1 MEDGDWRGYADGFD
15 GELTGTM
22 ELIDPDL
29 PMVMG
34 IILSSDH
41 ITVSDALHMV
51 TNDNPL
57 GLRPSDR
64 DRYRLMLGR
73 LLLDMYIAAGYDPYD
88 QCTLEMVRM
97 PGRTKCCNPYSDN
110 MYRHLLGTTRIERR
124 DGMFRFIFDRSGQ

>member
-1 MEDGDWRGYADGFD
+1 MGDGDWIVYADGFD
-15 GELTGTM
+15 GDLTDTM

-29 PMVMG
+29 PKVLEA
-34 IILSSDH
+34 ILSSDR

-51 TNDNPL
+51 VNDNPL

-64 DRYRLMLGR
+64 DRYRLMVGR
-73 LLLDMYIAAGYDPYD
+73 LLLDMYIAAGFDPYD

-110 MYRHLLGTTRIERR
+110 MYRHLIDTTRIERG
-124 DGMFRFIFDRSGQ
+124 DGMFRLIFDRSGK